1 MTMGAAKGSKGSALR
16 KGGRQMSE
24 NRWETFDSIVEQ
36 SFTVR
41 ASRRVLAGLR
51 RAWRNSWVASAAGWF
66 FGSIRNSRD
75 LYQIW
80 ALTAVSTVFF
90 LLILPPGWSQA
101 VDSLGL
107 LFRVCLWLVF
117 LTGAAWLIR
126 IR

>member
-1 MTMGAAKGSKGSALR
+1 MTMGAAKGPKGSASR
-16 KGGRQMSE
+16 KGDRRMSK

-51 RAWRNSWVASAAGWF
+51 RAWGDAWVVSVAGWF
-66 FGSIRNSRD
+66 FGSIRSTRD
-75 LYQIW
+75 LFQTW
-80 ALTAVSTVFF
+80 AVTAVSTVFF
-90 LLILPPGWSQA
+90 LLILPAGWIQA